1 MVVKRYVRVFFV
13 GLFFLISSTAA
24 FAEERAAN
32 ISIGSNGSGSVS
44 ITVATVLQVIGH
56 AIGSGL
62 VNKFIVLVP
71 NENAIP
77 IEGGGTACIAS
88 GFDFPA
94 NPPFTED
101 KFTQLLE
108 QLRSI
113 QPEPG
118 VFLNVELTENCNV

>member
-1 MVVKRYVRVFFV
+1 MKRTVKFFVV
-13 GLFFLISSTAA
+13 GLFFLIFSTAA

-32 ISIGSNGSGSVS
+32 ISIGSNGSGSVDM
-44 ITVATVLQVIGH
+44 TVATVLQIIGH

-71 NENAIP
+71 NEIAIP

-88 GFDFPA
+88 GFDISA
-94 NPPFTED
+94 NSSFTED
-101 KFTQLLE
+101 RFTQLLE

-118 VFLNVELTENCNV
+118 VFLDVELTENCNI

>member
-1 MVVKRYVRVFFV
+1 MKRNVRVFFV

-32 ISIGSNGSGSVS
+32 ISVGSDGSGSVGN
-44 ITVATVLQVIGH
+44 TVATVIQIIGH
-56 AIGSGL
+56 AVGSGL
-62 VNKFIVLVP
+62 LNKYIVLVP
-71 NENAIP
+71 NENDIP

-88 GFDFPA
+88 AIDSSV
-94 NPPFTED
+94 NPSFTED

-118 VFLNVELTENCNV
+118 VFLNVELAENCNI